1 MAGRVR
7 KKRVRPKFNKKMRK
21 KLVFLFGAL
30 MLILFGLIVRIIYL
44 NIKNK
49 DEYEK
54 IVLDQQAYGSKIIPF
69 RRGDILDRN
78 GTIIATSE
86 PVYSVIMDCS
96 VINSNKKVKSKTL
109 EVLKRAFEELDEN
122 QVNQILKEK
131 KNSRYVVLL
140 KQQTKDKKDAFEKLK
155 KDSKDKKNIKGI
167 WFEKH
172 YQRKY
177 PYGSLASSVIG
188 FSSSG
193 NVGTI
198 GLENQYNSTLNGVN
212 GREYGYLKSSDNLEK
227 AIVEPKDGKSIV
239 TTIDVNLQSIV
250 EKKIKEFN
258 DAYANNAHPGTGS
271 KHTAVIMMNP
281 NNGEILAMANYPNFD
296 LNNPRDLTAYY
307 SQDEIN
313 AMSEETKMDNLNKL
327 WQNFCVN
334 YTYEPG
340 SIQKPLTVATGLETG
355 AVTKDMTFYCDGGET
370 FGNTR
375 IKCESHHGVQTVQQA
390 LMNSCNDSL
399 MQMSYLIGKERFEKY
414 MKLFGMYQKTGI
426 DLPGEVQNKGLIRTA
441 DKMTPVDLAT
451 NAFGQ
456 NYNCTMIQMVSAFSS
471 VINGGSYYQPHVVKK
486 TIDSKNNTISEVDNS
501 ILRQTI
507 SKSTSDQVREYLY
520 HVIDGGT
527 GKTAKVDG
535 YSMGG
540 KTGTAEKLPRGKHNY
555 LVSFMGYVPQNN
567 PKVIIY
573 CIVDEPNSDNQPH
586 STYAQNIAREILKE
600 SLPYLGVYMDEAQTG
615 ANADKSVIG
624 NGAIAPK
631 SAPQQQS
638 QPADLPIESSDVG
651 DNNQQTG
658 EEQNQE
664 QQEEAK
670 RQQEE
675 AAAQEQANQAQQ

>member
-1 MAGRVR
+1 MARRVR
-7 KKRVRPKFNKKMRK
+7 RRRVRPKFNKKMRK
-21 KLVFLFGAL
+21 KLILLFGIL
-30 MLILFGLIVRIIYL
+30 MIVFVILIVMITYL
-44 NIKNK
+44 NIRNKN
-49 DEYEK
+49 EYEK
-54 IVLDQQAYGSKIIPF
+54 IVLDQQAYGSRVIPF

-78 GTIIATSE
+78 GTILATSE
-86 PVYSVIMDCS
+86 PVYSVIMDCTI
-96 VINSNKKVKSKTL
+96 INSNKKTKNNTL
-109 EVLKRAFEELDEN
+109 KVLKTAFNEVDEN
-122 QVNQILKEK
+122 KVKQILSEK

-140 KQQTKDKKDAFEKLK
+140 KKQPKDKKDAFEQLK
-155 KDSKDKKNIKGI
+155 KNSKNKKFIKGI

-188 FSSSG
+188 FASSG

-198 GLENQYNSTLNGVN
+198 GLENQYNSTLNGIN
-212 GREYGYLKSSDNLEK
+212 GREYGYLKSASNIEK
-227 AIVEPKDGKSIV
+227 SIIEPKEGKSIV
-239 TTIDVNLQSIV
+239 TTLDLNLQLIV
-250 EKKIKEFN
+250 ERKIKEFN
-258 DAYANNAHPGTGS
+258 DAYANNARPGTGS

-281 NNGEILAMANYPNFD
+281 NNGEVLAMASYPNFD
-296 LNNPRDLTAYY
+296 LNNPRDLSAYY

-313 AMSEETKMDNLNKL
+313 AMSDETKMDNLNKL

-355 AVTKDMTFYCDGGET
+355 TVKRDMTFYCDGGEF
-370 FGNTR
+370 FGKTKIR
-375 IKCESHHGVQTVQQA
+375 CESNHGVQTVQQA

-414 MKLFGMYQKTGI
+414 MKSFGMYQKTGI
-426 DLPGEVQNKGLIRTA
+426 DLPGEVRNKGLIRTA

-456 NYNCTMIQMVSAFSS
+456 NYNCTMIQMISAFSS
-471 VINGGSYYQPHVVKK
+471 IINGGSYYQPHMVKR
-486 TIDSKNNTISEVDNS
+486 TIDSKNNTISVNDNS

-507 SKSTSDQVREYLY
+507 SKSTSDQVKEYLY
-520 HVIDGGT
+520 HVVDAGT
-527 GKTAKVDG
+527 GTTAKLDG

-600 SLPYLGVYMDEAQTG
+600 ALPYLGVYMDEQPTG
-615 ANADKSVIG
+615 RNADKSVVG

-638 QPADLPIESSDVG
+638 QPSDLPVEASDVG
-651 DNNQQTG
+651 DDNQQTG
-658 EEQNQE
+658 EEQNQA

-670 RQQEE
+670 KKQEE
-675 AAAQEQANQAQQ
+675 AVAQEQAEQAQ